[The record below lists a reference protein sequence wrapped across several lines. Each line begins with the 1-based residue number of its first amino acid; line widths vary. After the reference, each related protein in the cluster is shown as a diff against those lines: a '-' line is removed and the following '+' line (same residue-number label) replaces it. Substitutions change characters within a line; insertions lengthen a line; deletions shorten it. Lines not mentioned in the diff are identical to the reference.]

1 MMDAAPESLH
11 SLLFEE
17 GRQLE
22 NIKFFPG
29 TDRGLT
35 AEKLCNAADKAI
47 RSALDKGPID
57 VVPHTGREKTS
68 I

>member
-1 MMDAAPESLH
+1 MTNAAQDSLH
-11 SLLFEE
+11 SLLFKE
-17 GRQLE
+17 GKELE

-35 AEKLCNAADKAI
+35 AEKLRNAADAVI
-47 RSALDKGPID
+47 RAALDKGPVD
-57 VVPHTGREKTS
+57 DAPVTGRQKTT